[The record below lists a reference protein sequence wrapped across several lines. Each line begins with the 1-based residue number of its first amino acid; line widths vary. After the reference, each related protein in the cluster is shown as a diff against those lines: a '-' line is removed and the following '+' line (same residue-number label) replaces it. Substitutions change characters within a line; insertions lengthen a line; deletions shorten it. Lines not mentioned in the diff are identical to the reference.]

1 MRNYRDE
8 WEGEYFVP
16 NLVINI
22 IFNHLEEEANRKTL
36 VLNYNSDFE
45 SMIIS
50 PKENKLEITILDKE
64 ICLFSIKHVDGYP
77 KITKFIESIYTDTV
91 KVFDFYD
98 YDIHSYKMNGE
109 LQYRLEE
116 RNTIKIP
123 PIF

>member
-1 MRNYRDE
+1 M
-8 WEGEYFVP
+8 P